1 MTVRGAGLL
10 LGVVLE
16 QPVAKA
22 VEAAARTGGVL
33 VNAATPEVIRLA
45 PPLILSASEAQHGI
59 DVLTKAIASALAEA
73 SEAASVAASA
83 PDGPPEGAASRRQG
97 RSA

>member
-1 MTVRGAGLL
+1 M
-10 LGVVLE
+10 
-16 QPVAKA
+16 AKA
-22 VEAAARTGGVL
+22 VEAAARAGGVL
-33 VNAATPEVIRLA
+33 VNAPTPEVIRLA

-73 SEAASVAASA
+73 SEAAGVAASEPGRA
-83 PDGPPEGAASRRQG
+83 RLRGPRSCRPG